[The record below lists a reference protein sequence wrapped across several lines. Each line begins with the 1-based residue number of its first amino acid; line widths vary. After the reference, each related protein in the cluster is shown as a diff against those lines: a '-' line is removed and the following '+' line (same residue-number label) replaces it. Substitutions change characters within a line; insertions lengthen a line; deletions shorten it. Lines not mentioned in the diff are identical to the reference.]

1 MEVAI
6 VVTIMDM
13 HRIRPKVIIVI
24 DKGVEGIG
32 AHNRINDHLNCISNS
47 IT

>member
-24 DKGVEGIG
+24 DKVVEEIG
-32 AHNRINDHLNCISNS
+32 ALNRINDHLNCISNS
-47 IT
+47 TT